1 MKKLIILI
9 EVLLLISFGVIEY
22 LNAPFLSI
30 IADKQLLKAAS
41 NFLIYLVFI
50 DLTFRILRFLYQRK
64 NKLTSQDNFLNG
76 IQNIYRLLIS
86 IGIFITFFALFGLD
100 VKSLLTSLSIVAAAI
115 AIISKEFVND
125 LIVGLYYSFSSNLEI
140 NDYVKIDSQKGKIIE
155 IGLFKIKLLNDDD
168 DLVLIPNSKVYS
180 NEIINYTKKDIRQ
193 MSIDFQIDL
202 KYINSIERLEKELK
216 KSLKN
221 FAEYI
226 EKDSYNLKI
235 VEMKK
240 DYLDLKFQYTLV
252 HMDRDLQRLIRRKTV
267 REVFNFIT
275 ERPDRVVTPI
285 PNPQ

>member
-240 DYLDLKFQYTLV
+240 DYLDLKFQYTLA

-275 ERPDRVVTPI
+275 ERPDRVVAPI

>member
-22 LNAPFLSI
+22 LNAPFLNI

-180 NEIINYTKKDIRQ
+180 SEIINYTKKDIRQ

-275 ERPDRVVTPI
+275 ERPDRVVAPI